1 MQKALIG
8 GNDHD
13 GRDRKISVGSQKRE
27 DNVVSMNLW
36 KSFGFVPNGE
46 ISAGGDACEVVLTL
60 KVK

>member
-1 MQKALIG
+1 
-8 GNDHD
+8 
-13 GRDRKISVGSQKRE
+13 
-27 DNVVSMNLW
+27 MNLW